1 MATAEGAV
9 SDLFGKPL
17 FLSLYDYMEEF
28 TNLRLVQRYLLSSL
42 ILLLR
47 HVLRENAFSY
57 DKGVLAE
64 ILEPVM
70 GKGLIPADLD
80 TWKSAVVFFA
90 ILRLRTLPLPAY
102 HFYLLY
108 KDYQGDQKLTI
119 TTYSSTGVA
128 ITTSGTNKGNWFV
141 GDVATQVKNKNFT
154 ILTIFTYDE
163 ATPGL
168 KAIVSAKVPD
178 QKSAKV
184 ELQYLH
190 PHAGICTSVGL
201 TTNPVVNFSGVIGTS
216 VLALGTDVSFD
227 TESGNF
233 KNS

>member
-1 MATAEGAV
+1 MKVDTKLNNERV
-9 SDLFGKPL
+9 FRRLQIKVDDKTYSNLRCLLKTFGCGIAWFL
-17 FLSLYDYMEEF
+17 HLSL
-28 TNLRLVQRYLLSSL
+28 
-42 ILLLR
+42 
-47 HVLRENAFSY
+47 
-57 DKGVLAE
+57 
-64 ILEPVM
+64 
-70 GKGLIPADLD
+70 
-80 TWKSAVVFFA
+80 
-90 ILRLRTLPLPAY
+90 
-102 HFYLLY
+102 YLLY

-154 ILTIFTYDE
+154 VDIKVAYDSSILTIFTYDE